1 MMKEVRDGGIRLFA
15 AGFTLKL
22 PVDTPYDRQ
31 LLAEHV
37 STLLRR
43 HGAVRLSSGRRAW
56 WLRLASTPQAV
67 RCGDCRRPIGR
78 AVQFADGDV
87 ACFVCASQAVI
98 RSYAATSKSAA

>member
-1 MMKEVRDGGIRLFA
+1 MTREVKTTGIRLLA

-22 PVDTPYDRQ
+22 PIDTPYDRQ

-56 WLRLASTPQAV
+56 WLKLAAATRSAH
-67 RCGDCRRPIGR
+67 CGLCLRPMPR
-78 AVQFADGDV
+78 AVHFGAGEI
-87 ACFVCASQAVI
+87 ACIACAARAI
-98 RSYAATSKSAA
+98 ATFQGASAKSAA

>member
-1 MMKEVRDGGIRLFA
+1 MMKEVRDGGIRLLA
-15 AGFTLKL
+15 AGFTLKV

-56 WLRLASTPQAV
+56 WLKLASLAQAA
-67 RCGDCRRPIGR
+67 RCGYCLRPMRR
-78 AVQFADGDV
+78 AVEFADGDV
-87 ACFVCASQAVI
+87 ACFACASHAVI
-98 RSYAATSKSAA
+98 LSYVSTSKSAA